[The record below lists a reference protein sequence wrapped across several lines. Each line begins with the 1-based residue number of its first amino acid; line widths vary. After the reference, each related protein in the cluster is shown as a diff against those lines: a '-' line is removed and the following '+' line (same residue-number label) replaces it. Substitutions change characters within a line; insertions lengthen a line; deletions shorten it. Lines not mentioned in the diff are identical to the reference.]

1 MVEILRVMAIVEILW
16 YARITSMCKRVV
28 MRAFL
33 HIQED
38 PQPWPMFG

>member
-1 MVEILRVMAIVEILW
+1 MVEILRVMTIVEILW